1 MNPIAISHQSLEKVS
16 VLSSEVTTGKF
27 EEVLDHIVALSERKR
42 SSYICFA
49 NVHMIV
55 EAFADQRFQ
64 EVINQADVVATDG
77 LPLTKYLLLFE
88 GINQDR
94 VAGPDLFPELLAKA
108 EKLGKSVYFYGN
120 TPEVLEQIRSQAISD
135 FPRLKIAGVFS
146 PPFRSIT
153 EEEDEEI
160 TNIINAAQP
169 DFLFVSLGCPKQE
182 QWMHDHNGKIHACM
196 LGVGQAFN
204 TYAGADKRAPLWMQK
219 YGLEWFYRLYREP
232 KRLARRYLYTNAF
245 FLYLVSRL
253 YFRKIRNKE
262 LLPV

>member
-1 MNPIAISHQSLEKVS
+1 MNTVAVSNQSLEKVA
-16 VLSSEVTTGKF
+16 VLSSEVSTGKF
-27 EEVLDHIVALSERKR
+27 EEVLNHIVALSEKKR

-55 EAFADQRFQ
+55 EAFANQRFQ
-64 EVINQADVVATDG
+64 QVINQADVVATDG

-94 VAGPDLFPELLAKA
+94 VAGPDLFPELLSKA

-120 TPEVLEQIRSQAISD
+120 TPEVLEQMRSKAVSEY
-135 FPRLKIAGVFS
+135 PKLKIAGVFS
-146 PPFRSIT
+146 PPFRSLT
-153 EEEDEEI
+153 AEEDEEI
-160 TNIINAAQP
+160 VNMINATKA
-169 DFLFVSLGCPKQE
+169 DFVFVSLGCPKQE
-182 QWMHDHNGKIHACM
+182 QWMHDHCGRIRSCM

-204 TYAGADKRAPLWMQK
+204 TYAGTEKRAPLWMQRS
-219 YGLEWFYRLYREP
+219 GLEWFYRLYREP
-232 KRLARRYLYTNAF
+232 NRLAKRYLYTNAF

-253 YFRKIRNKE
+253 YFRKLRNKE